1 MDLSLTI
8 LITTHGITIIQTYV
22 GLLRNSTL
30 KEAILAS
37 VDTKILVYCASVDVN
52 IHLILTLVQVDLQAR
67 NMVLVTACWLNG
79 TVGMI

>member
-30 KEAILAS
+30 KEATLAS

-67 NMVLVTACWLNG
+67 NTVLVTVCWLSG
-79 TVGMI
+79 TVGTI

>member
-22 GLLRNSTL
+22 GLLRNSTSR
-30 KEAILAS
+30 EATLAS
-37 VDTKILVYCASVDVN
+37 VGTKALVYCALVYVN
-52 IHLILTLVQVDLQAR
+52 AHLIPLLVQVDLQAR

-79 TVGMI
+79 TVGTI